1 MSKEIWWFSLD
12 EIGLEQ
18 LEITENIDR
27 IKVESLILRVIDGQ
41 PHRISYRIS
50 CDKRWFVREVELSIE
65 NRKNKRIKLN
75 SDGYGNWTDETGKEL
90 PELKDCFDIDIS
102 ATPFTNTLP
111 INRLS
116 FEIGQTIKISVAY
129 FLIPEMA
136 FQRSLQHYS
145 YLEKGLFKFE
155 EKGIF
160 DGFSAD
166 IQVDENGFVTDYPQ
180 LFRKIKY

>member
-1 MSKEIWWFSLD
+1 MD

-18 LEITENIDR
+18 LEITVNDNR
-27 IKVESLILRVIDGQ
+27 INVESLILRVIDGQ
-41 PHRISYRIS
+41 PHRINYRIS
-50 CDKRWFVREVELSIE
+50 CDKRWFVREIELAIE

-75 SDGYGNWTDETGKEL
+75 SDGHGNWTDENGKEL
-90 PELKDCFDIDIS
+90 PELIDCFDIDIS

-111 INRLS
+111 INRLN
-116 FEIGQTIKISVAY
+116 FEIGQTIEISVVY
-129 FLIPEMA
+129 FLLPEMT

-145 YLEKGLFKFE
+145 FLGKGLFKFE

-160 DGFSAD
+160 DGFSTD
-166 IQVDENGFVTDYPQ
+166 IQVDESGFVTDYPQ

>member
-1 MSKEIWWFSLD
+1 MSKEIWWFFLD

-18 LEITENIDR
+18 LVITENIDR
-27 IKVESLILRVIDGQ
+27 INVESLILRVIDGQ
-41 PHRISYRIS
+41 PHRINYRIS
-50 CDKRWFVREVELSIE
+50 CDKKWFVREIELEIE

-75 SDGYGNWTDETGKEL
+75 SDGNGNWTDETGKEL

-111 INRLS
+111 INRLK
-116 FEIGQTIKISVAY
+116 FEIDQTIEISVVY
-129 FLIPEMA
+129 ILIPEMT
-136 FQRSLQHYS
+136 FQRSLQQYS

-160 DGFSAD
+160 AGFSAD
-166 IQVDENGFVTDYPQ
+166 IQVDENGFVTDYPL
-180 LFRKIKY
+180 LFRKIQY